1 MNNTQKWT
9 MVVNDFVQLCQRY
22 SIPTPNFEFT
32 KGEELITE
40 DRIGLTS
47 ESDPRHVFGHY
58 LINLHEREPDLVAN
72 CIKDMIV
79 NNERFLSVKGLDY
92 FDRGQFKWWTKWL
105 DPVKEIKK
113 DLD

>member
-1 MNNTQKWT
+1 

-40 DRIGLTS
+40 DRIGLAS

-58 LINLHEREPDLVAN
+58 LIKLHEREPDLVAN

-92 FDRGQFKWWTKWL
+92 FDRGQFKWWTKWI